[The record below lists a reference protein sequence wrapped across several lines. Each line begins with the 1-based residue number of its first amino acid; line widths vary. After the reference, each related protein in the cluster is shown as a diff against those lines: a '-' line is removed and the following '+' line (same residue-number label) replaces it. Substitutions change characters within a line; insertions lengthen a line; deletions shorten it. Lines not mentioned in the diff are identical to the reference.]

1 MLTNKK
7 WVIEFA
13 LLFITLVSITGIR
26 EFNFMN
32 EDRAR
37 ENEFNVLNL
46 IATPGIAIKNKVRVQ
61 SDPDKCSAEDSV
73 SNNRKVY
80 GSSGS
85 GRQAAW
91 N

>member
-7 WVIEFA
+7 WVFEFA

-26 EFNFMN
+26 EFNFMS

-46 IATPGIAIKNKVRVQ
+46 IATPGIAIKSKVRVQ
-61 SDPDKCSAEDSV
+61 PGSDKCSAEDSV
-73 SNNRKVY
+73 ANSRKVQ

>member
-7 WVIEFA
+7 WVFEFA

-61 SDPDKCSAEDSV
+61 SGPDKCNAEDSV
-73 SNNRKVY
+73 SNSRKVY

>member
-37 ENEFNVLNL
+37 EN
-46 IATPGIAIKNKVRVQ
+46 
-61 SDPDKCSAEDSV
+61 D
-73 SNNRKVY
+73 
-80 GSSGS
+80 
-85 GRQAAW
+85 
-91 N
+91 